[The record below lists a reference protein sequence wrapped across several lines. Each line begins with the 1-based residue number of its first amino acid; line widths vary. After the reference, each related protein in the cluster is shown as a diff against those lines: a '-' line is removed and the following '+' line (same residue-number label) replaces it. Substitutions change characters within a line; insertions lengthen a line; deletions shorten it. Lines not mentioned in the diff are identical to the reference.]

1 MRTGIALDT
10 EEYMYTINRTKL
22 SIKDVAN
29 LQRSART
36 SDISEMLPI
45 IEKCVTTEDGS
56 PASELPFEHFNAIV
70 DKILQRLQYQDPNSK
85 GS

>member
-1 MRTGIALDT
+1 
-10 EEYMYTINRTKL
+10 MYTINRTKL
-22 SIKDVAN
+22 SIEDVAI

-36 SDISEMLPI
+36 GDISEMLPI

-56 PASELPFEHFNAIV
+56 PARQLPFEHFNAIV
-70 DKILQRLQYQDPNSK
+70 TKILQRLQYQDPNSQ